1 MSTPPFDPQPCCGG
15 GGAEVQDVNVL
26 NTVTVAEPVDVNVLG
41 TVTVAEPVTVD
52 GTVSINDPI
61 DVNVLGTVAVAE
73 PIDVNVLGTVPVSG
87 SVSVLGTVPVS
98 GTVGISGTVPVQ
110 IIDEPVDV
118 NVLGTVPVSG
128 TITAQ
133 PGGSTAATNTL
144 TAVTTG
150 TGTTVDF
157 LNAKSNVTMMI
168 RVNGTATGGI
178 CVFEG
183 SHDGTNWVTIATSAA
198 FATGVNQ
205 YLSLTGGAFRWFR
218 GRITTNVAGGGNVTV
233 TLMFA

>member
-1 MSTPPFDPQPCCGG
+1 MSTPFDPQPCCG

-26 NTVTVAEPVDVNVLG
+26 NTVTVAEPL
-41 TVTVAEPVTVD
+41 
-52 GTVSINDPI
+52 
-61 DVNVLGTVAVAE
+61 
-73 PIDVNVLGTVPVSG
+73 DVNVLGTVPVSG
-87 SVSVLGTVPVS
+87 TVGVSGTVPVS
-98 GTVGISGTVPVQ
+98 GTVGISGTVPVS
-110 IIDEPVDV
+110 IVDEPIDV
-118 NVLGTVPVSG
+118 NVLGT
-128 TITAQ
+128 ITTTTVI
-133 PGGSTAATNTL
+133 GGSTAASNTL

-150 TGTTVDF
+150 TGTTIDF

-168 RVNGTATGGI
+168 RVNGTVTGGI

-183 SHDGTNWVTIATSAA
+183 SHDSTNWVTLATSAA

>member
-15 GGAEVQDVNVL
+15 GEADVQDVNVL
-26 NTVTVAEPVDVNVLG
+26 NTVTVAEPL
-41 TVTVAEPVTVD
+41 
-52 GTVSINDPI
+52 
-61 DVNVLGTVAVAE
+61 
-73 PIDVNVLGTVPVSG
+73 DVNVLGTVPVSG
-87 SVSVLGTVPVS
+87 TVGVSGTVPVS

-110 IIDEPVDV
+110 IIDEPIDV
-118 NVLGTVPVSG
+118 NVLGT
-128 TITAQ
+128 ITATATI
-133 PGGSTAATNTL
+133 GGSTVASNTL

-150 TGTTVDF
+150 TGTTIDF

-218 GRITTNVAGGGNVTV
+218 GRITTNVVGGGNVTI

>member
-15 GGAEVQDVNVL
+15 GEADVQDVNVL
-26 NTVTVAEPVDVNVLG
+26 NTVTVAEPLDVNVLG
-41 TVTVAEPVTVD
+41 TVPVS
-52 GTVSINDPI
+52 GTVGVS
-61 DVNVLGTVAVAE
+61 
-73 PIDVNVLGTVPVSG
+73 GTVPVSG

-110 IIDEPVDV
+110 IIDEPIDV
-118 NVLGTVPVSG
+118 NVLGT
-128 TITAQ
+128 ITATATI
-133 PGGSTAATNTL
+133 GGSTVASNTL

-150 TGTTVDF
+150 TGTTIDF

-218 GRITTNVAGGGNVTV
+218 GRITTNVAGGGNVTI

>member
-15 GGAEVQDVNVL
+15 GEADVQDVNVL
-26 NTVTVAEPVDVNVLG
+26 NTVTVAEPL
-41 TVTVAEPVTVD
+41 
-52 GTVSINDPI
+52 
-61 DVNVLGTVAVAE
+61 
-73 PIDVNVLGTVPVSG
+73 DVNVLGTVPVSG
-87 SVSVLGTVPVS
+87 TVGVSGTVPVS
-98 GTVGISGTVPVQ
+98 GIVAISGTVPVQ
-110 IIDEPVDV
+110 IIDEPIDV
-118 NVLGTVPVSG
+118 NVLGTL
-128 TITAQ
+128 TATATLA
-133 PGGSTAATNTL
+133 GSTAATNTL

-150 TGTTVDF
+150 TGATVDF

-218 GRITTNVAGGGNVTV
+218 GRITTNVAGGGNVTI

>member
-1 MSTPPFDPQPCCGG
+1 MSTPFDPQPCCG

-26 NTVTVAEPVDVNVLG
+26 NTVTVAEPLDVNVLG
-41 TVTVAEPVTVD
+41 TVPVS
-52 GTVSINDPI
+52 GTVGVS
-61 DVNVLGTVAVAE
+61 
-73 PIDVNVLGTVPVSG
+73 GTVPVSG

-98 GTVGISGTVPVQ
+98 GTVGISGTVPVS
-110 IIDEPVDV
+110 IIDEPIDV
-118 NVLGTVPVSG
+118 NVLGT
-128 TITAQ
+128 ITTTTVI
-133 PGGSTAATNTL
+133 GGSTAASNTL

-150 TGTTVDF
+150 TGTTIDF

-168 RVNGTATGGI
+168 RVNGTATGGV

-183 SHDGTNWVTIATSAA
+183 SHDSTNWVTLATSAA

>member
-1 MSTPPFDPQPCCGG
+1 VSTPPFDPQPCCGG
-15 GGAEVQDVNVL
+15 GGADVQDVNVL
-26 NTVTVAEPVDVNVLG
+26 NTVTVAEPL
-41 TVTVAEPVTVD
+41 
-52 GTVSINDPI
+52 
-61 DVNVLGTVAVAE
+61 
-73 PIDVNVLGTVPVSG
+73 DVNVLGTVPVSG
-87 SVSVLGTVPVS
+87 TVGVSGTVPVS

-110 IIDEPVDV
+110 IIDEPIDV
-118 NVLGTVPVSG
+118 NVLGT
-128 TITAQ
+128 ITATATI
-133 PGGSTAATNTL
+133 GGSTVASNTL

-150 TGTTVDF
+150 TGTTIDF

-218 GRITTNVAGGGNVTV
+218 GRITTNVVGGGNVTI

>member
-1 MSTPPFDPQPCCGG
+1 MSTPPFDPQPCCG

-26 NTVTVAEPVDVNVLG
+26 NTVTIAEPVDVNVLG
-41 TVTVAEPVTVD
+41 
-52 GTVSINDPI
+52 S
-61 DVNVLGTVAVAE
+61 VAVAE
-73 PIDVNVLGTVPVSG
+73 PVDVNVLGTVPVSG

-118 NVLGTVPVSG
+118 NVLGTV
-128 TITAQ
+128 TATAVI
-133 PGGSTAATNTL
+133 GGSTVATNTL

-150 TGTTVDF
+150 IGATVDF

-183 SHDGTNWVTIATSAA
+183 SHDSTNWVTLATSAA

-218 GRITTNVAGGGNVTV
+218 GRITTNVAGGGNVTI